1 MFATWYVYLVIIV
14 VNNLDQNTN
23 ALMQETKDI
32 RTISHLHLNYFG
44 ETFTICFYIFI
55 LPPTLLYQQLINV
68 ILNY

>member
-14 VNNLDQNTN
+14 VNNHDQNTN
-23 ALMQETKDI
+23 ALIQETKGI
-32 RTISHLHLNYFG
+32 RTISHLHLNYLR
-44 ETFTICFYIFI
+44 ETFTICLYIFI